1 MIVACATAS
10 TNDDAGRA
18 GSRGGAFAAIWSMF
32 VLLAYVG
39 SGTFILRKHKTPSA
53 VGFLLGGGLMVSQMF
68 FTIFCVFAGF
78 AHDASVVHEEEGTED
93 SASTADRWMAAFA
106 FFIFLA
112 TMAFTLVLAKFR
124 SEVIPVSMMDDA
136 TAAAAAPKAGQV
148 PGQVPA
154 TTAV

>member
-1 MIVACATAS
+1 MSTVLQQYQAKPTRLIAHVWYATMGLAVIDMIVA
-10 TNDDAGRA
+10 
-18 GSRGGAFAAIWSMF
+18 
-32 VLLAYVG
+32 
-39 SGTFILRKHKTPSA
+39 GTFILRKHKTPSA

-148 PGQVPA
+148 PA